1 MLILSTLALVVSAG
15 AWALG
20 VHKTRVAKRAAGR
33 TWQQELRDQL
43 GAAVAP
49 LPAQFDAV
57 AGRRRVAHDAGGS
70 PASFEGSRDELVG
83 IGSVYTAK
91 AVDTVV

>member
-1 MLILSTLALVVSAG
+1 VSTRHGSPRGLPG
-15 AWALG
+15 APG
-20 VHKTRVAKRAAGR
+20 S
-33 TWQQELRDQL
+33 QELRDQL
-43 GAAVAP
+43 GVAVAP